1 MTNQPMAVSSVLAPD
16 YLMNGLSGQYEL
28 GPWAQCVYWLRGLND
43 TYRVQ
48 TEMGTYILRVYRQEI
63 GKKEAAY
70 EMELLGQLEELLAGS
85 EASIARPVRKADGTR
100 YSVIAAPEGER
111 IAVLFEYVE
120 GVENRLQD
128 EESCYAFG
136 QSAAQLHLAM
146 DRVRLELPRRE
157 LNTEFLVEES
167 LQRIIRH
174 IGKEHPAAVFLREYA
189 DALQDRVASAA
200 ADGLD
205 WGICHG
211 DMHGNNNAVETG
223 GRYTHFDFEWSAP
236 GWRAYDLAQV
246 RSRKR
251 QSADNKEQLWQAL
264 LAGYRSVRSFSEK
277 DEQAVELFVLVR
289 RFWIMSLD
297 VLFVPTQSGALD
309 YGEDWLNEF
318 LEEFRSAGLVQH
330 ASHT

>member
-16 YLMNGLSGQYEL
+16 YLMSCLGGQYEL
-28 GPWAQCVYWLRGLND
+28 GLWTQCAYWLRGLND

-48 TEMGTYILRVYRQEI
+48 TDKGSYILRIYRQEI
-63 GKKEAAY
+63 GKKEAVY

-128 EESCYAFG
+128 EESCYTFG
-136 QSAAQLHLAM
+136 KSAARLHLAM
-146 DRVRLELPRRE
+146 DQARLELPRWE
-157 LNTEFLVEES
+157 LDTEFLVEES
-167 LQRIIRH
+167 LQRVIRH
-174 IGKEHPAAVFLREYA
+174 IGEEHPAETFLREYA
-189 DALQDRVASAA
+189 DALKEKVASAA
-200 ADGLD
+200 AAGLD

-211 DMHGNNNAVETG
+211 DMHGNNNAVEIS

-246 RSRKR
+246 RNRKR
-251 QSADNKEQLWQAL
+251 QSAEYKEQLWQAL

-309 YGEDWLNEF
+309 YGEDWLNDF

-330 ASHT
+330 APQT

>member
-16 YLMNGLSGQYEL
+16 YLMSCLSGQYEL
-28 GPWAQCVYWLRGLND
+28 GPWTHCVYWLRGLND

-48 TEMGTYILRVYRQEI
+48 TEKGTYIVRVYRQEI
-63 GKKEAAY
+63 GEREAAY
-70 EMELLGQLEELLAGS
+70 EMALLGQLEELLAGT
-85 EASIARPVRKADGTR
+85 EASIAPPVRKVDGTC

-111 IAVLFEYVE
+111 IAVLVEYAE
-120 GVENRLQD
+120 GIENRLQD

-146 DRVRLELPRRE
+146 DQVQLELPRRE

-189 DALQDRVASAA
+189 NALKDRVASAA
-200 ADGLD
+200 AEGLD

-211 DMHGNNNAVETG
+211 DMHGNNNAVETD

-236 GWRAYDLAQV
+236 CWRAYDLAQV
-246 RSRKR
+246 RNRKR
-251 QSADNKEQLWQAL
+251 QSAESKDQLWQAL

-309 YGEDWLNEF
+309 YGEDWLNDF

-330 ASHT
+330 APQA

>member
-1 MTNQPMAVSSVLAPD
+1 MTNQPTAVSSVLAPD
-16 YLMNGLSGQYEL
+16 YLMSCLSGQYGL
-28 GPWAQCVYWLRGLND
+28 GRWTQCVYWLRGLND

-48 TEMGTYILRVYRQEI
+48 TEKGTYILRIYRHEI
-63 GKKEAAY
+63 GEREASY
-70 EMELLGQLEELLAGS
+70 EMALLGQLEELLAGT
-85 EASIARPVRKADGTR
+85 EASIAPPVMKADGPG

-136 QSAAQLHLAM
+136 QSAARLHLAM

-174 IGKEHPAAVFLREYA
+174 IGAEHPAAIFLREYA
-189 DALQDRVASAA
+189 DALKDRVATAA
-200 ADGLD
+200 ASGLD

-246 RSRKR
+246 RNRKR
-251 QSADNKEQLWQAL
+251 QSAENKEQLWQAL

-309 YGEDWLNEF
+309 YGEDWLNDF

-330 ASHT
+330 APTA